1 MGKIKQLDDALSNK
15 IAAGEVVERPASV
28 VKELVENAIDAGSTV
43 VEIDIEEAGMAK
55 IRITDNGGGIDE
67 EDVLIAFQRHAT
79 SKIKDENDLFRIR
92 TLGFRGEALPSIA
105 SVSRLEMKTSTGEAA
120 GTRVVIEG
128 GKVLTVE
135 KADSRKGTD
144 IIVSDLFFNTP
155 ARLKYMKTI
164 HTELGNITDVVNRLA
179 LSHPE
184 VSIRLIHNE
193 RKLLYTTGNG
203 DVRQVLAA
211 IYGMNMVKNMVA
223 ISGESLDYKIKG
235 WVTMPEITRAS
246 RNYIST
252 MINGRFI
259 KNYPLAKAIQE
270 GYHTLLPIG
279 RYPLVLL
286 DIQMDPLLVDVN
298 VHPSKME
305 VRLSKEQELN
315 QLVTETIKNTFKTKE
330 LIPAGFTAPKI
341 AKPKSEQT
349 FMELDHMPENRNVE
363 LRGEVDSAG
372 LESLYK
378 SGAVMESR
386 GSHEQV
392 DSRTEKLQAESG
404 GESVSSG
411 PATFQQGVE
420 EQPYHQLTR
429 DQAEPS
435 IRQRDQV
442 QKGTE
447 ESYPIVGDEH
457 AFEEQADFSN
467 GDPFDTADEPQLE
480 QEAPSRVPPLYPI
493 GQMHGTYILAQN
505 ENGLY
510 IIDQHAA
517 QERIKYEYFREK
529 VGQVASELQE
539 MLVPLTFEYSP
550 DECIRINE
558 FLPELE
564 KVGVFLEPFGPN
576 SFIVRAHPQWFPR
589 GEEKETIEEMI
600 EQLLSMKKVD
610 IKKLREEAAI
620 LMSCKGSIKANRHL
634 RNDEI
639 QALLDELRRSSDP
652 FTCPHGRPIIVHY
665 STYEMEKMFKRVM

>member
-28 VKELVENAIDAGSTV
+28 VKELVENSIDAGSTI
-43 VEIDIEEAGMAK
+43 VEIDLEEAGMAK
-55 IRITDNGGGIDE
+55 IRITDNGGGIEE

-105 SVSRLEMKTSTGEAA
+105 SVARLEMKTSTGETA
-120 GTRVVIEG
+120 GTRIVIEG
-128 GKVLTVE
+128 GKVVTVE

-144 IIVSDLFFNTP
+144 ITVSDLFYNTP

-184 VSIRLIHNE
+184 VSIRLVHND

-203 DVRQVLAA
+203 DVRQVLGA
-211 IYGMNMVKNMVA
+211 IYGMNMVKNMIA

-235 WVTMPEITRAS
+235 WITLPEITRAS

-279 RYPLVLL
+279 RFPLVLL

-315 QLVTETIKNTFKTKE
+315 QLVTETIKSTFKTKQ
-330 LIPAGFTAPKI
+330 LIPAGFTAPVPKVD
-341 AKPKSEQT
+341 KPKSEQT
-349 FMELDHMPENRNVE
+349 FFELDHLPEKEAPFPKRPFE
-363 LRGEVDSAG
+363 GIGEVRETLNSSQRQGNLQTGQIDPEDAELEHSATNKWS
-372 LESLYK
+372 SL
-378 SGAVMESR
+378 SAD
-386 GSHEQV
+386 H
-392 DSRTEKLQAESG
+392 
-404 GESVSSG
+404 
-411 PATFQQGVE
+411 PFQQE
-420 EQPYHQLTR
+420 LEYS
-429 DQAEPS
+429 S
-435 IRQRDQV
+435 IVTKSQHGID
-442 QKGTE
+442 
-447 ESYPIVGDEH
+447 
-457 AFEEQADFSN
+457 
-467 GDPFDTADEPQLE
+467 E
-480 QEAPSRVPPLYPI
+480 QESPVKAEAEEGHTLGANDQFGTPPNTSSHDVSGVPSRVPTLYPI

-505 ENGLY
+505 EKGLY

-529 VGQVASELQE
+529 VGQVESELQE

-550 DECIRINE
+550 DESIRINE
-558 FLPELE
+558 YLPELE

-576 SFIVRAHPQWFPR
+576 SFIVRAHPQWLPR

-600 EQLLSMKKVD
+600 EQLLQMKKVD

>member
-28 VKELVENAIDAGSTV
+28 VKELVENSIDAGSTI
-43 VEIDIEEAGMAK
+43 VEIDLEEAGMAK
-55 IRITDNGGGIDE
+55 IRITDNGGGIEE

-105 SVSRLEMKTSTGEAA
+105 SVSRLEMKTSTGETA
-120 GTRVVIEG
+120 GTRIVIEG
-128 GKVLTVE
+128 GKVVTVE

-144 IIVSDLFFNTP
+144 ISVSDLFFNTP

-184 VSIRLIHNE
+184 VSIRLVHNG

-211 IYGMNMVKNMVA
+211 IYGMNMVKNMIA

-235 WVTMPEITRAS
+235 WITLPEITRAS

-279 RYPLVLL
+279 RFPLVLL

-315 QLVTETIKNTFKTKE
+315 QLVTETIKSTFKTKE
-330 LIPAGFTAPKI
+330 LIPAGFTAPGPKVE
-341 AKPKSEQT
+341 KPKSEQT
-349 FMELDHMPENRNVE
+349 FFELDHLPEKEPSSSRPLNSSGEIRETVSFPQEQEGTQTAPIVTVHGQQEHIGPNSWPSSFEEHQVKQEQGFAAVGTQSQHEVE
-363 LRGEVDSAG
+363 E
-372 LESLYK
+372 LESP
-378 SGAVMESR
+378 V
-386 GSHEQV
+386 
-392 DSRTEKLQAESG
+392 
-404 GESVSSG
+404 ESV
-411 PATFQQGVE
+411 VE
-420 EQPYHQLTR
+420 EGV
-429 DQAEPS
+429 A
-435 IRQRDQV
+435 IRSEFDLSSQTSTQV
-442 QKGTE
+442 VPDA
-447 ESYPIVGDEH
+447 S
-457 AFEEQADFSN
+457 
-467 GDPFDTADEPQLE
+467 
-480 QEAPSRVPPLYPI
+480 SRVPTLYPI

-505 ENGLY
+505 EKGLY

-529 VGQVASELQE
+529 VGQVESELQE

-558 FLPELE
+558 YLPELE

-576 SFIVRAHPQWFPR
+576 SFIVRAHPQWLPR

-600 EQLLSMKKVD
+600 EQLLQMKKVD

>member
-28 VKELVENAIDAGSTV
+28 VKELVENSIDAGSTV
-43 VEIDIEEAGMAK
+43 IEIDLEEAGMAK
-55 IRITDNGGGIDE
+55 IRITDNGDGIEE
-67 EDVLIAFQRHAT
+67 EDVLVAFQRHAT

-105 SVSRLEMKTSTGEAA
+105 SVSRLELKTSTGMDA
-120 GTRVVIEG
+120 GTRVSIEG
-128 GKVLTVE
+128 GKVITVE

-144 IIVSDLFFNTP
+144 ITVMDLFFNTP
-155 ARLKYMKTI
+155 ARLKYLKTI

-179 LSHPE
+179 LSHPD
-184 VSIRLIHNE
+184 VSFRLVHNG
-193 RKLLYTTGNG
+193 RRLLQTTGNG

-211 IYGMNMVKNMVA
+211 IYGMNMIKSMVPIA
-223 ISGESLDYKIKG
+223 GESLDYKING
-235 WVTMPEITRAS
+235 WVTLPEITRAS

-259 KNYPLAKAIQE
+259 KNYPLVKAIQE

-279 RYPLVLL
+279 RYPIVLL

-315 QLVTETIKNTFKTKE
+315 QLVSESIKSVFKTKV
-330 LIPAGFTAPKI
+330 LIPAGFTT
-341 AKPKSEQT
+341 AKPAKAKTEQT
-349 FMELDHMPENRNVE
+349 FFELDHLPEAAPQPKPGYEENWE
-363 LRGEVDSAG
+363 ET
-372 LESLYK
+372 K
-378 SGAVMESR
+378 SGETGQGRISESEPVIRNEYVPQTPADLVKELSAFGAPPGTDAELLQAAVNVRTSGYVRSEDDNGIDFTEEYSQDGDHSHR
-386 GSHEQV
+386 GSEAQGE
-392 DSRTEKLQAESG
+392 RT
-404 GESVSSG
+404 
-411 PATFQQGVE
+411 
-420 EQPYHQLTR
+420 
-429 DQAEPS
+429 PS
-435 IRQRDQV
+435 YIP
-442 QKGTE
+442 K
-447 ESYPIVGDEH
+447 
-457 AFEEQADFSN
+457 ADTS
-467 GDPFDTADEPQLE
+467 
-480 QEAPSRVPPLYPI
+480 SRVPPLYPI

-505 ENGLY
+505 DKGLY

-529 VGQVASELQE
+529 VGQVESELQD
-539 MLVPLTFEYSP
+539 MLVPLTFEYSA

-558 FLPELE
+558 YLSELE
-564 KVGVFLEPFGPN
+564 KVGVFLEPFGHN
-576 SFIVRAHPQWFPR
+576 SFIVRSHPQWLPQ

-600 EQLLSMKKVD
+600 EQLLSMKRVD

-639 QALLDELRRSSDP
+639 QSLLDELRRSSDP